1 LGFVDPRRFGFWK
14 PVGAFSE
21 ISAAVDPL
29 NAEELLHLF
38 KSSKFTQSE
47 RSIKVA
53 LMDQNIIGGI
63 GNIYAVEALY
73 RAGVSPLRSCSNV
86 SPLKYRVLA
95 QVIPEILS
103 AAIDVGGSTISTY
116 RRLHGES
123 GGFQDLHLVY
133 DRAGEN
139 CVNKKCR
146 GKIERIVH
154 AGRSSWW
161 CPRCQK

>member
-1 LGFVDPRRFGFWK
+1 V
-14 PVGAFSE
+14 
-21 ISAAVDPL
+21 
-29 NAEELLHLF
+29 N
-38 KSSKFTQSE
+38 
-47 RSIKVA
+47 
-53 LMDQNIIGGI
+53 
-63 GNIYAVEALY
+63 
-73 RAGVSPLRSCSNV
+73 
-86 SPLKYRVLA
+86 
-95 QVIPEILS
+95 PEILS